1 MPDATRVFSVFWL
14 DDRFRPGSMG
24 LRLLV
29 LSMDDLKLKFLL
41 QDAEDHMRRLSCR
54 QRYEQATSRLPDSRR
69 NIRLGEE
76 KWYDQVA

>member
-29 LSMDDLKLKFLL
+29 LSMDDLNLKLLL

-76 KWYDQVA
+76 KSYDQVA

>member
-1 MPDATRVFSVFWL
+1 
-14 DDRFRPGSMG
+14 MG

-29 LSMDDLKLKFLL
+29 LSMDDLNLKLLL

-76 KWYDQVA
+76 KSYDQVA

>member
-1 MPDATRVFSVFWL
+1 
-14 DDRFRPGSMG
+14 
-24 LRLLV
+24 
-29 LSMDDLKLKFLL
+29 MDDLKLKLLL

>member
-1 MPDATRVFSVFWL
+1 
-14 DDRFRPGSMG
+14 MG

-29 LSMDDLKLKFLL
+29 LSMDDLKLKLLL
-41 QDAEDHMRRLSCR
+41 QAAEDHMRRLSCR

-76 KWYDQVA
+76 KWYAQVA

>member
-1 MPDATRVFSVFWL
+1 MFWL

>member
-1 MPDATRVFSVFWL
+1 MPDATSISPLFLL
-14 DDRFRPGSMG
+14 DVRCRPGSIG

-29 LSMDDLKLKFLL
+29 FSLDDLKLKLLL

-54 QRYEQATSRLPDSRR
+54 QRYEHATSRLPDSRR

-76 KWYDQVA
+76 KWYDQPA